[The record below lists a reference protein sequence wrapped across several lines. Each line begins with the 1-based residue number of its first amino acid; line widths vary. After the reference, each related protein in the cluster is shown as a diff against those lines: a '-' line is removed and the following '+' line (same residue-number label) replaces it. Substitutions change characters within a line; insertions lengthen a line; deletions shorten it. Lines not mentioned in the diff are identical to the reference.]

1 MLIVV
6 EHPLCARELSIARDR
21 RTDSAVFRQ
30 AMYRLGLHVCS
41 VATQHLPLRSY
52 PLRTPLEETTGYE
65 LAGRVVVVPILR
77 AGLMFLEPM
86 VQLLPTAQIGYI
98 GLRRNEAT
106 LTAEEYYW
114 RMPPIDTR
122 TSVIVL
128 DPMLAT
134 GGSVAA
140 AIERLRAAGAQDITV
155 ACAIAA
161 PEGIERIATAYPDV
175 RIVAAAIDR
184 QLDERG
190 YILPGLGDAGDRACG
205 TE

>member
-1 MLIVV
+1 MV
-6 EHPLCARELSIARDR
+6 EHPLCARELSIARYQCSDG
-21 RTDSAVFRQ
+21 SVFRQ
-30 AMYRLGLHVCS
+30 AMYRVGLHVCS
-41 VATQHLPLRSY
+41 VATQDLPLRSY
-52 PLRTPLEETTGYE
+52 TLRTPLEETTGYE
-65 LAGRVVVVPILR
+65 LAVRVIAVPILR

-86 VQLLPTAQIGYI
+86 LQLLPTAQIGFI
-98 GLRRNEAT
+98 GLRRDEAT

-114 RMPPIDTR
+114 RMPPIGDQ

-134 GGSVAA
+134 GGSAAA
-140 AIERLRAAGAQDITV
+140 AIERLYAAGAQDITL

-161 PEGIERIATAYPDV
+161 PEGVNRIASAYPNV

-190 YILPGLGDAGDRACG
+190 FILPGLGDAGDRACG